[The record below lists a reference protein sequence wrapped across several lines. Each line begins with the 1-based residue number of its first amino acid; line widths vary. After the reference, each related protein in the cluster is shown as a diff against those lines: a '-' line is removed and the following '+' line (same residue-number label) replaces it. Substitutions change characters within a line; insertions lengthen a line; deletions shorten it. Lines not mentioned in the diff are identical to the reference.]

1 MRQHP
6 LNKKIRI
13 FESMFRLG
21 QFEKIESGLKRKF
34 KSLDQRDRRSILSS
48 GAFLF
53 CLGYDLVIFT
63 TTK

>member
-1 MRQHP
+1 
-6 LNKKIRI
+6 
-13 FESMFRLG
+13 MFRLG

-63 TTK
+63 TTKLIVQFLFLLNVSLT

>member
-1 MRQHP
+1 
-6 LNKKIRI
+6 
-13 FESMFRLG
+13 MFRLG

-34 KSLDQRDRRSILSS
+34 KSLDQRDRRSVLSS

-53 CLGYDLVIFT
+53 CLGYGLVIFT